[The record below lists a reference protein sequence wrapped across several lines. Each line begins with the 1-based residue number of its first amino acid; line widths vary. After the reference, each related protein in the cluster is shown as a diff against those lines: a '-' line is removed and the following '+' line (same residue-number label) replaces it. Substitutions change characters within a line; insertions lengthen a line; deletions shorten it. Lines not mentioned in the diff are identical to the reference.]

1 MIPEVTSSLSRSGHV
16 IVTEDTPEKAI
27 KLAEEITG
35 KVEFKT
41 V

>member
-27 KLAEEITG
+27 KFAEEITD